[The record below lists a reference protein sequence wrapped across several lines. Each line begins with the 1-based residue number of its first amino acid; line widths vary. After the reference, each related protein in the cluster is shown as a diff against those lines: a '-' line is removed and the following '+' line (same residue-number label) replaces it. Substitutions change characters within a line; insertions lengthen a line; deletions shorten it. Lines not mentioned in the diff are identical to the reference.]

1 MNSDN
6 ELDSFQTIQRLKS
19 VIKEFQ
25 KMDNSQETI
34 NEKRLAISENLYSTI
49 EMLGDSNGGTF
60 SYISSILNEYMTNI
74 KIEMLLFENSLIE
87 LKNSYN
93 TDKVMKQDFV
103 EKNHIFRQ
111 SLLSTMFFN
120 DQNFRAIYYLAL
132 SYFLWLVVWVIA
144 DDYNTA
150 GMFDYNRILSNFDGF
165 SIVFFTWLGMFTY
178 SLVVIFYIK
187 IIEFW
192 STIRNEINYKIIII
206 IYLIYQIFLYF
217 VVSLIS
223 FNSNIT
229 MVNRIII
236 GCEMARFSL
245 KIHSYFREKLLYGL
259 KRFHLKIAVF
269 SPQKKDVPEDKMPQ
283 IEIDSISLEFK
294 RYIFFSFCPSLIYR
308 DKYPQLINYRFDMIL
323 AHFTNFLLCFFFF
336 YILLRYICSP
346 YFTSM
351 KLRNYYSLAYFCYDC
366 FKLAIPGTFYLMAGF
381 FLILHTWLNLW
392 SEILR
397 FGDRRFYEDWWN
409 CTNFEEWYRK
419 WNMVVH
425 EWLYYYVYNDVV
437 RFLGTNSRLL
447 CKIMVF
453 LLSVIIHEIIVWQSI
468 GFFFPILSLFFGGP
482 GIVFTYIKPKKKQ
495 FNILFWIK
503 LFIGIGILFCLF
515 LREFFLRSIIDNELG
530 LDYYWHSYIPRSLLI
545 YYDSY
550 RVKIEKSNKY

>member
-217 VVSLIS
+217 
-223 FNSNIT
+223 F
-229 MVNRIII
+229 MRK
-236 GCEMARFSL
+236 F
-245 KIHSYFREKLLYGL
+245 
-259 KRFHLKIAVF
+259 
-269 SPQKKDVPEDKMPQ
+269 
-283 IEIDSISLEFK
+283 
-294 RYIFFSFCPSLIYR
+294 YR
-308 DKYPQLINYRFDMIL
+308 
-323 AHFTNFLLCFFFF
+323 
-336 YILLRYICSP
+336 
-346 YFTSM
+346 
-351 KLRNYYSLAYFCYDC
+351 
-366 FKLAIPGTFYLMAGF
+366 
-381 FLILHTWLNLW
+381 
-392 SEILR
+392 
-397 FGDRRFYEDWWN
+397 
-409 CTNFEEWYRK
+409 
-419 WNMVVH
+419 
-425 EWLYYYVYNDVV
+425 
-437 RFLGTNSRLL
+437 
-447 CKIMVF
+447 
-453 LLSVIIHEIIVWQSI
+453 
-468 GFFFPILSLFFGGP
+468 
-482 GIVFTYIKPKKKQ
+482 GI
-495 FNILFWIK
+495 
-503 LFIGIGILFCLF
+503 
-515 LREFFLRSIIDNELG
+515 
-530 LDYYWHSYIPRSLLI
+530 
-545 YYDSY
+545 
-550 RVKIEKSNKY
+550 